1 MIISMDAE
9 KASGKIQQRFMIKFL
24 QKVGKERTYFNI
36 IKAIGIREEK
46 ELKGIQIAGRSINNL
61 RYADDTTLMA
71 KQRGTK
77 EPLRESERGE

>member
-9 KASGKIQQRFMIKFL
+9 KASGEIQQRFMINIL

-46 ELKGIQIAGRSINNL
+46 ELKGIQIGI
-61 RYADDTTLMA
+61 
-71 KQRGTK
+71 
-77 EPLRESERGE
+77 